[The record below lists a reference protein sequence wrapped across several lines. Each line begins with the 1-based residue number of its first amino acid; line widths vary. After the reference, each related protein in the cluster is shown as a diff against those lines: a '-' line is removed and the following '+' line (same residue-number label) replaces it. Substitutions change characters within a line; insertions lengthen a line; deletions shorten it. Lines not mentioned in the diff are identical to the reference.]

1 VRAISELAL
10 QHAACARHYALGA
23 TCHLPCAVH
32 RLLLCPVCLVPCAS
46 PSACAACPCRFVV
59 GHSVEENVHQL
70 CQQRAAA
77 MDLHAAAVAKGR
89 AAADAL
95 SAGDVAALLRSEW
108 EQQEGGEAQL
118 DTVVTLD

>member
-1 VRAISELAL
+1 M
-10 QHAACARHYALGA
+10 
-23 TCHLPCAVH
+23 LPH
-32 RLLLCPVCLVPCAS
+32 PTP
-46 PSACAACPCRFVV
+46 PRFVV
-59 GHSVEENVHQL
+59 GHSVEEKVHQL
-70 CQQRAAA
+70 CPQRAAA

-108 EQQEGGEAQL
+108 EQQDGGEAQL